1 MKSVADDSVTERV
14 RERPTS
20 NGARRLNGR
29 RRKGVA
35 QPADLLSGTLP
46 SFQIAEVV
54 RVAYRGISANKVRTG
69 LTMLGIV
76 IGVGAVIMLMAIGE
90 GQKRQTLAIFERLGS
105 NRIMIRAGRVMR
117 AGVSQG
123 IGSIN
128 TLKMADADAIQQQ
141 CPAISLV
148 SPEVNTRA
156 QVKYKNENTST
167 SVTGAGP
174 ALFAIENMKVAE
186 GRAITTADVV
196 GRRRVAVLGS
206 VTKDDLF
213 FDQPAIGKN
222 IKIKGKQFKVVGVLV
237 SKGDMGFQNPDDQVI
252 VPVTTA
258 QRRLMGIDFISGIS
272 AQIGDPT
279 KGADAEKQIRAVLTR
294 LHPGFA
300 ADSEMYRIF
309 NASEMQRER
318 ELSAKVTQIFLLAI
332 GAIALLIGGIGIMNI
347 MLVTVSERTREI
359 GLRKALGGTR
369 QNILTQFLAEAVLIT
384 FTGGV
389 IGLVI
394 GILASIGIGHLPE
407 ALNFPKPV
415 ITLGAILAAFGI
427 SCLVGVVFGV
437 WPARKAS
444 SLEPIDALRYE

>member
-1 MKSVADDSVTERV
+1 MKSVTQESIREGVLVRKSV
-14 RERPTS
+14 
-20 NGARRLNGR
+20 NGARRRNGKR
-29 RRKGVA
+29 RTGA
-35 QPADLLSGTLP
+35 AGAADLLSSALP
-46 SFQIAEVV
+46 SLQLGEVV
-54 RVAYRGISANKVRTG
+54 KVAYRGISANKVRTG

-117 AGVSQG
+117 GGVSQG

-128 TLKMADADAIQQQ
+128 TLKLADADAIQQQ

-167 SVTGAGP
+167 SVSGAGP

-222 IKIKGKQFKVVGVLV
+222 IKINGKQFKVVGVLV

-279 KGADAEKQIRAVLTR
+279 KGAEAEKQIRAVLTR

-318 ELSAKVTQIFLLAI
+318 EMSAKVTQIFLLAI

-347 MLVTVSERTREI
+347 MLVTVSERTREV

-369 QNILTQFLAEAVLIT
+369 QNILTQFVAEAVLIT
-384 FTGGV
+384 FIGGV

-407 ALNFPKPV
+407 SLNFPKPI
-415 ITLGAILAAFGI
+415 ITLSTILVAFGI
-427 SCLVGVVFGV
+427 SALIGIVFGV
-437 WPARKAS
+437 WPAKKAAD
-444 SLEPIDALRYE
+444 LEPIQALRYE